1 MKESLQE
8 TVPGHLRRTVGW
20 LGNTVRRISLSM
32 VLSVVFHVI
41 VIALV
46 ILALM
51 YMKETRPQEPP
62 GITVSLVNLDQLQDD
77 PAQLASTGENRP
89 RGVEP
94 GTPSLAEDAER
105 QMQREDE
112 QKIKDTSERITAD
125 AEKVA
130 KEHVDKVL
138 ADREANYARRHA
150 EMKDKVAGLL
160 KASATEAS
168 EAAKQ
173 AAKQA
178 AEIKEALA
186 GSFYGVA
193 PGKARRIIYVVDH
206 SSSMSDFFASVQLEL
221 KRAVSSLTKKKYFH
235 VIFFSGGVYREIP
248 ARAILRASKPH
259 KNAAYNF
266 IDSITLGGGTDP
278 KAALVRAFELKPDLI
293 YLLTDGQFDASVVDH
308 IRALNKRGKVTVNT
322 ICFRSRTGEDI
333 LRLIAAQNSGRYRFV
348 K

>member
-8 TVPGHLRRTVGW
+8 TDPGHLRRTMGW

-41 VIALV
+41 VITLV

-160 KASATEAS
+160 KASTQDAS
-168 EAAKQ
+168 KAAKQ
-173 AAKQA
+173 ATGLKESLERAAKI
-178 AEIKEALA
+178 ERESLA

-193 PGKARRIIYVVDH
+193 PGKARRVIYVVDH
-206 SSSMSDFFASVQLEL
+206 SSSMSGSFSGVQLEL
-221 KRAVSSLTKKKYFH
+221 KRTISSLTKKKFFD
-235 VIFFSGGVYREIP
+235 VIFFTQNDYQEMP
-248 ARAILRASKPH
+248 ARAVLRASKPH

-266 IDSITLGGGTDP
+266 IDSITPGGGTDP
-278 KAALVRAFELKPDLI
+278 KAALNRAFRLRPDLI
-293 YLLTDGQFDASVVDH
+293 YLLTDG
-308 IRALNKRGKVTVNT
+308 
-322 ICFRSRTGEDI
+322 
-333 LRLIAAQNSGRYRFV
+333 
-348 K
+348 